1 MCISHRK
8 LNIRYCQ
15 QTIKEPQFSDFQ
27 THSDYEIFWLLSGEG
42 RFIIENNHYHLASF
56 DLIIVNANETHRDF
70 FAEKTPC
77 KYVSIHFD
85 PNLLT
90 PFSQLFNLHHCFL
103 AKRDGDY
110 NILSPTKSQR
120 EKLAP
125 LFKRMD
131 SLFAPSIHENQANE
145 ILKYTTLIELVFY
158 VNQFLLEDTET
169 PLQNGF
175 PESLSV
181 VLDYIDK
188 NIGHELSLEILE
200 KRFYINR
207 SYLSRL
213 FRKHL
218 NISIHKYIILQRIAK
233 AKELLLKGHSP
244 LSASRYSGFN
254 DYSNF
259 RKMFKK
265 VTKTSP
271 SEYSKDKLKLI
282 KG

>member
-1 MCISHRK
+1 MSLSHHK
-8 LNIRYCQ
+8 LNISYCQ
-15 QTIKEPQFSDFQ
+15 QIIKEPKSSGFK
-27 THSDYEIFWLLSGEG
+27 THDDYEIFFLLSGEG
-42 RFIIENNHYHLASF
+42 RLVIENNRYPLQPC
-56 DLIIVNANETHRDF
+56 DLIIINANEAHRDF
-70 FAEKTPC
+70 LAEKTPC
-77 KYVSIHFD
+77 KYITIHFD

-103 AKRDGDY
+103 NKL
-110 NILSPTKSQR
+110 NSEHNKLSPAKPQR
-120 EKLAP
+120 EKLLT
-125 LFKRMD
+125 LFKRMEN
-131 SLFAPSIHENQANE
+131 LFTHADHANE
-145 ILKYTTLIELVFY
+145 ILKYTSLIELVFY
-158 VNQFLLEDTET
+158 INQFLLTNSET
-169 PLQNGF
+169 PFQATF

-181 VLDYIDK
+181 VLEYIDK
-188 NIGHELSLEILE
+188 NIEHELSLEILE

-265 VTKTSP
+265 ITKTSP
-271 SEYSKDKLKLI
+271 SQYIKDKHI
-282 KG
+282 